1 MKLKPVL
8 LTGLIAGALDLIGA
22 CVAFMIDNN
31 GKFPNK
37 ILEFI
42 ARGVFGKDA
51 MAGGTTMKLWGLFF
65 HFFIGMSFTLF
76 YFFIYPKIKFLHKNV
91 LLSAFIYGV
100 FVWAVMNLIVVPN
113 SAIQKPIIPFNY
125 EAAAKA
131 ALVLIICIGL
141 PVAYFTKKY
150 YDGKIWN

>member
-1 MKLKPVL
+1 MKLKPVFI
-8 LTGLIAGALDLIGA
+8 TGLIAGALDLTGA

-31 GKFPNK
+31 GRFPNK

-51 MAGGTTMKLWGLFF
+51 MTGGLTMKLWGLFF
-65 HFFIGMSFTLF
+65 HFFIAMAFTVF
-76 YFFIYPKIKFLHKNV
+76 YFFIYPKIKLLHKNV
-91 LLSAFIYGV
+91 LLSAFIYGL
-100 FVWAVMNLIVVPN
+100 FVWAIMNLIVVPN

-125 EAAAKA
+125 VASAKA

-141 PVAYFTKKY
+141 PVSYFAKKY
-150 YDGKIWN
+150 YAGKIWN